1 MKSVVRRQLRL
12 VAESRLAELKGLGNM
27 QPSNTTQPMCSRRLD
42 PQLHLLRR
50 GVGEFVGTLLFVLVV
65 VATKLSASQPAS
77 GGYDIRVLTGA
88 MAAGAAASGLLLALG
103 TVGGGNFNPLIAIL
117 QSIFRLH
124 DSKGTAV
131 LLVAQLAGGV
141 CGALL
146 AAFMF
151 AVTNVFCPTQN
162 PGTAWILAELISSAG
177 LMIVYF
183 GCLNS
188 GRKEFTPLAVG
199 AWLTASAIGLPTA
212 LANPAAALGAKL
224 AFGDHSMPWQSV
236 LLAILIQ
243 CSGAL
248 FAAAIL
254 SFLFPSHGMESR
266 PAAILRNAEGEKAGL

>member
-1 MKSVVRRQLRL
+1 
-12 VAESRLAELKGLGNM
+12 M
-27 QPSNTTQPMCSRRLD
+27 QPINATQPLWSGRLD
-42 PQLHLLRR
+42 PQLPLLRH
-50 GVGEFVGTLLFVLVV
+50 GAGEFVGTLLLVLVL

-77 GGYDIRVLTGA
+77 GGYDVRLLTGA
-88 MAAGAAASGLLLALG
+88 VAAGAAASALLLALG

-124 DSKGTAV
+124 DSSRTAV

-141 CGALL
+141 CGATL

-151 AVTNVFCPTQN
+151 GVTNLFGPTQI
-162 PGTAWILAELISSAG
+162 PGLAVILAELISSAG

-188 GRKEFTPLAVG
+188 GRKKFTPLAVG

-212 LANPAAALGAKL
+212 LANPAAALGTKL
-224 AFGDHSMPWQSV
+224 AFGDHSLQWQSV

-248 FAAAIL
+248 LAAAIL
-254 SFLFPSHGMESR
+254 SFLFPRHGVKSG
-266 PAAILRNAEGEKAGL
+266 PATILRNVERERAGL